1 MKWKCTQVGRSSK
14 IKFLKFKIMRRLALI
29 FVLLLLTA
37 LSFVSCRMDRS
48 DYMND
53 RQRKQI
59 ETAYDSLQQEYKA
72 LISRH
77 ESTPDSLTQDMRS
90 LYIQMQQMHGQM
102 EASYRQMMSS
112 NMKNK
117 SNHMMDDK
125 NGMMGN
131 RMQMMRRMRSN
142 QTGEWYQQMMSMHD
156 RMAAM
161 HNQQGE
167 QQMAE
172 MNRRLSEEYSDMMG
186 MVPGLDEPS
195 ETPFNEKG
203 DYEMLNGENLFTQN
217 CASCHGADGN
227 GMGNTFP
234 PLVNSEW
241 ITVEKSIPIRIL
253 MNGLTGSIDV
263 NGHSFSGT
271 MPSFRARLS
280 AAEMAAILNYL
291 RSKSAEELPEITQD
305 EVIRIGQTYSDRT
318 SPWTAEELRGN

>member
-1 MKWKCTQVGRSSK
+1 MKK
-14 IKFLKFKIMRRLALI
+14 LALPL
-29 FVLLLLTA
+29 VLLLLTA
-37 LSFVSCRMDRS
+37 LFFVSCRMDRS

-59 ETAYDSLQQEYKA
+59 ETAYDSLQQEYKT
-72 LISRH
+72 LIARH

-90 LYIQMQQMHGQM
+90 LYIQLQQMHGRM
-102 EASYRQMMSS
+102 EASYRQMMSG
-112 NMKNK
+112 NMQDK
-117 SNHMMDDK
+117 SNRMMGNQ

-131 RMQMMRRMRSN
+131 RTQMMRQMRSN

-172 MNRRLSEEYSDMMG
+172 MNRRLSEEYGEMMR

-195 ETPFNEKG
+195 EIPFNEEG
-203 DYEMLNGENLFTQN
+203 DHTMLNGENLFTQN

-227 GMGNTFP
+227 GLGNTFP

-241 ITVEKSIPIRIL
+241 ITAEKSIPIRIL

-263 NGHSFSGT
+263 NGQLYSGT

-280 AAEMAAILNYL
+280 AAEITAILNYL
-291 RSKSAEELPEITQD
+291 RSISDEEIPEITQD

-318 SPWTAEELRGN
+318 SAWTAGELRGN